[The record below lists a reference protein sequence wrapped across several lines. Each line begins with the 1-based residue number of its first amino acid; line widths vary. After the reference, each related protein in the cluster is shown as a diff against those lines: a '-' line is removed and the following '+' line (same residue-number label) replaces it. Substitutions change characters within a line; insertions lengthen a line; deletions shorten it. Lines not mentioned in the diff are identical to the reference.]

1 MTDSSSASGPL
12 DASRPDAGQL
22 DAGPPE
28 GTTPARPVCAVLC
41 SAGLD
46 SAVLLAHE
54 AHITNGAGPVVPVY
68 VRVGL
73 AWEDAERATLDALL
87 AAPIFGGNNLAGGDT
102 PPVAPLIVLDLD
114 MRDVYPRSHWALRG
128 AAPAYDTPDED
139 VYIVGRNIVLLTK
152 AAIACAYRGVGRIAI
167 GPLAGN
173 PFPDATPEFF
183 AAMGRALSL
192 GLAHGLA
199 IEAPFASWE
208 KSAVIARGL
217 ELGVPLEHTLSCMSP
232 VDAGRGAWIHCGQC
246 SKCRERRDAFAEA
259 GVDDRTIYAAAS
271 PR

>member
-1 MTDSSSASGPL
+1 MTDSSPVSAQ
-12 DASRPDAGQL
+12 PDAGQP
-22 DAGPPE
+22 DGAEP
-28 GTTPARPVCAVLC
+28 TRPARPACAVLC

-46 SAVLLAHE
+46 SAVLLAHQ
-54 AHITNGAGPVVPVY
+54 AQINHDNYDASASNGAGTVVPVY

-87 AAPIFGGNNLAGGDT
+87 ASPIFARA
-102 PPVAPLIVLDLD
+102 VEPLVVLDLD
-114 MRDVYPRSHWALRG
+114 MRDVYPRSHWAIRG

-152 AAIACAYRGVGRIAI
+152 AAIACAYRGIGRIAI

-192 GLAHGLA
+192 GLAHGIA
-199 IEAPFASWE
+199 IEAPFVAWE

-217 ELGVPLEHTLSCMSP
+217 ELQVPLERTLSCMSP
-232 VDAGRGAWIHCGQC
+232 VDAGGAWIHCGQC

-259 GVDDRTIYAAAS
+259 GVDDKTAYAAAS